1 MKYAKIEGMYL
12 YFIKALGKYISQ
24 MNKMNIKV
32 DTLENNRDATLN
44 ELRVAVQTK
53 IKKYFE
59 LITDYK

>member
-1 MKYAKIEGMYL
+1 MYL

-44 ELRVAVQTK
+44 DLRVAVQTK

>member
-1 MKYAKIEGMYL
+1 
-12 YFIKALGKYISQ
+12 

-44 ELRVAVQTK
+44 ELRDAAQTK
-53 IKKYFE
+53 IKKYLE

>member
-1 MKYAKIEGMYL
+1 MRKKGESMTRI
-12 YFIKALGKYISQ
+12 

>member
-1 MKYAKIEGMYL
+1 
-12 YFIKALGKYISQ
+12 
-24 MNKMNIKV
+24 MNKMNIKL